1 VIQVIPWSDQTA
13 FASAGPKKSVR
24 SVETW
29 ASVIQV
35 GGLLEVE
42 VDVAKKWKAGQS
54 LLYA

>member
-1 VIQVIPWSDQTA
+1 
-13 FASAGPKKSVR
+13 VR